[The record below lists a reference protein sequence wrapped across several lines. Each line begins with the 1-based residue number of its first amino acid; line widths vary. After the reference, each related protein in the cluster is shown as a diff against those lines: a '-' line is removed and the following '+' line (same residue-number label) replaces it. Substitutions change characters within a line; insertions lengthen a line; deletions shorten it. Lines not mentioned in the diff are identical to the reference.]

1 MRNLNE
7 QERIAARRIARNLLD
22 DLKSKPWY
30 RPKNEAECSAE
41 LSKEL
46 KAASVKYGID
56 QLWIKAFMMRIQR
69 GIE

>member
-1 MRNLNE
+1 MRNLSE
-7 QERIAARRIARNLLD
+7 MERTAARRIAKNLLE

-41 LSKEL
+41 LSKAL
-46 KAASVKYGID
+46 KSASAKHGIE
-56 QLWIKAFMMRIQR
+56 QIWIKAFMMRIQR